1 MTPIQIIEKLAKE
14 KTAWSKEL
22 QSFVDI
28 QKSRSKKAKE
38 VETVERFIEQEK
50 AYLKELRTLLA
61 RHKKRNKLR
70 VMEHIENLIKETEE
84 RIKKFK

>member
-1 MTPIQIIEKLAKE
+1 MIPIQIIEKLAKE

-38 VETVERFIEQEK
+38 VETVERFVEK
-50 AYLKELRTLLA
+50 EK
-61 RHKKRNKLR
+61 
-70 VMEHIENLIKETEE
+70 NLSE
-84 RIKKFK
+84 RA